1 VIALGAQ
8 KTDSF
13 TLLSAHTI
21 SVTSFHTGDL
31 LVQNGWLLFNNICA
45 LIGYY
50 CAARVIDVPGIGRK
64 KLQMASFAICAALF
78 MTTAAIFDTAR
89 SETLMFLYFASSFFG
104 NFGVNVTTYVV
115 AAETYP
121 AELRATCHGLSAFM
135 GKLGALL
142 ATILFDRMSTA
153 EIFWCCGTVS
163 IIGLI
168 VTFIFTVDL
177 THVSLAE
184 LDAQLELFLEGK
196 LARYKGK
203 LNAPQHLSNF
213 EIWTGRH
220 GEYDPLWATKLL
232 GESSRHRRRRTLS
245 ARSAA
250 SLIDLLPE
258 DDSVVDGND
267 SAGLSTHT
275 QCSYVDH

>member
-1 VIALGAQ
+1 
-8 KTDSF
+8 
-13 TLLSAHTI
+13 
-21 SVTSFHTGDL
+21 
-31 LVQNGWLLFNNICA
+31 

-50 CAARVIDVPGIGRK
+50 CAARVIDVPVIGRK
-64 KLQMASFAICAALF
+64 KLQMASFGICAGLF

-121 AELRATCHGLSAFM
+121 TELRATCHGLSAFL

-142 ATILFDRMSTA
+142 ATILFDSMSTA
-153 EIFWCCGTVS
+153 EIFWACGTVS
-163 IIGLI
+163 ILGLI

-184 LDAQLELFLEGK
+184 LEAQLELFLEGK
-196 LARYKGK
+196 LARYTGK

-220 GEYDPLWATKLL
+220 GEYDPLWASKLL
-232 GESSRHRRRRTLS
+232 GKSSRHRK
-245 ARSAA
+245 
-250 SLIDLLPE
+250 
-258 DDSVVDGND
+258 
-267 SAGLSTHT
+267 
-275 QCSYVDH
+275 